1 MMTDIA
7 AKLSDKDIEA
17 LSSYIQ
23 GLH

>member
-1 MMTDIA
+1 MRNIA
-7 AKLSDKDIEA
+7 AKLSNKDIEA